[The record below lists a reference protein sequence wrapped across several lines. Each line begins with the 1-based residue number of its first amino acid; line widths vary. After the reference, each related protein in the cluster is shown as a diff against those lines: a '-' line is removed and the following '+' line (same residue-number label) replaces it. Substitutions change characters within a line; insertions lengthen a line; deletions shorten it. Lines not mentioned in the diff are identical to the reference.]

1 MRVVIKKSD
10 KPKKKMMATFYD
22 GEKKKRTIHFG
33 QFGADDYTKTKDKAQ
48 RRRYIE
54 RHRRN
59 ENWNDPMT
67 AGTLAKYILWGS
79 STSLRTNINNYKKR
93 FNLK

>member
-33 QFGADDYTKTKDKAQ
+33 QSGADDYTKTKDKAQ

-79 STSLRTNINNYKKR
+79 STSIRTNINNYKKR